1 MRLLARF
8 LEGYI
13 CFVGGKSLFFR
24 SFAAIYVSM
33 VKLESLELDMKFYIN
48 HSISKCRLLEM
59 NLYIYIFL
67 CGLLLFTRPWMG
79 VGGGV

>member
-13 CFVGGKSLFFR
+13 CFCGGGGGGRSLVFR
-24 SFAAIYVSM
+24 IFAAIYVSM

-48 HSISKCRLLEM
+48 HSIC
-59 NLYIYIFL
+59 
-67 CGLLLFTRPWMG
+67 
-79 VGGGV
+79 

>member
-48 HSISKCRLLEM
+48 HSIC
-59 NLYIYIFL
+59 
-67 CGLLLFTRPWMG
+67 
-79 VGGGV
+79 